1 MVQRV
6 EGPVHGRKTYGPHGL
21 WRGLVCGE
29 LKPLEPHTQ
38 VVQLGVSLPDP
49 ELKRVSPI
57 TGRRDG
63 LSRSHDQKS
72 SAAY

>member
-1 MVQRV
+1 M
-6 EGPVHGRKTYGPHGL
+6 
-21 WRGLVCGE
+21 CGE

-38 VVQLGVSLPDP
+38 VVQLGVSLTDP
-49 ELKRVSPI
+49 ELKRLSPITGATI

-63 LSRSHDQKS
+63 LSRGHDQKS